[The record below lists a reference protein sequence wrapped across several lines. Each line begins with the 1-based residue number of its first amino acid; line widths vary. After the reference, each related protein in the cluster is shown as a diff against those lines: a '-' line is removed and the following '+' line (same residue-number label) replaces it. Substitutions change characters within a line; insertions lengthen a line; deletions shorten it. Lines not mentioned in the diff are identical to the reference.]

1 MNKLYS
7 FLYPFVWLYMKLV
20 CPWEASGVENIPEGG
35 VLMCGNHSS
44 MGDPFYVFVSMG
56 RRRQTRVLA
65 KNEIMKWP
73 VVGWIAKKA
82 GVIGVKRGDADVT
95 AIKECMR
102 VLRSG
107 EKLLMFPEGTRVKE
121 GESVDA
127 HSGAA
132 MLATRTGVPILPVYI
147 TPNKRKIKKVK
158 VIFGEPY
165 LPQFEGRKATPEDHH
180 RISED
185 LMKRIRCLGGEA

>member
-35 VLMCGNHSS
+35 VLMCSNHSS

-56 RRRQTRVLA
+56 RHRQTRVLA

-73 VVGWIAKKA
+73 VIGWVAKKA
-82 GVIGVKRGDADVT
+82 GMIGVKRGNADIT

-147 TPNKRKIKKVK
+147 TPNKKKVKKVK

-165 LPQFEGRKATPEDHH
+165 LPQFEGRKATPEEYH

-185 LMKRIRCLGGEA
+185 LMKRIRSLGGEA

>member
-56 RRRQTRVLA
+56 RHRQTRVLA

-73 VVGWIAKKA
+73 VIGWIVKKA
-82 GVIGVKRGDADVT
+82 GMIGVKRGNADIT

-147 TPNKRKIKKVK
+147 TPNKKKVKKVK

-165 LPQFEGRKATPEDHH
+165 LPQFEGRKATPEEHH

>member
-20 CPWEASGVENIPEGG
+20 CPWEASGVENIPEGA
-35 VLMCGNHSS
+35 VLMCSNHSS

-82 GVIGVKRGDADVT
+82 GVIGVKRGNADIT

-147 TPNKRKIKKVK
+147 TPNKKKVKKVK

>member
-35 VLMCGNHSS
+35 VLMCSNHSS

-82 GVIGVKRGDADVT
+82 GVIGVKRGNADIT

-147 TPNKRKIKKVK
+147 TTNKKKVKKVK

>member
-82 GVIGVKRGDADVT
+82 GVIGVKRGNADIT

-185 LMKRIRCLGGEA
+185 LMKRIRCLGGET

>member
-35 VLMCGNHSS
+35 VLMCSNHSS

-82 GVIGVKRGDADVT
+82 GVIGVKRGNADIT

-147 TPNKRKIKKVK
+147 TPNKKKVKKVK

-185 LMKRIRCLGGEA
+185 LMKRIRSLGGEA

>member
-35 VLMCGNHSS
+35 VLMCSNHSS

-56 RRRQTRVLA
+56 RRRHTRVLA

-82 GVIGVKRGDADVT
+82 GVIGVKRGNADVT

-147 TPNKRKIKKVK
+147 TPNKKKVKKVK

-185 LMKRIRCLGGEA
+185 LMKRIRCLGGET

>member
-1 MNKLYS
+1 M
-7 FLYPFVWLYMKLV
+7 
-20 CPWEASGVENIPEGG
+20 ENIPEGG
-35 VLMCGNHSS
+35 VLMCSNHSS

-82 GVIGVKRGDADVT
+82 GVIGVKRGNADIT

-147 TPNKRKIKKVK
+147 TPNKKKVKKVK

>member
-82 GVIGVKRGDADVT
+82 GVIGVKRGNADIT

-147 TPNKRKIKKVK
+147 TPNKKKVKKVK

>member
-35 VLMCGNHSS
+35 VLMCSNHSS

-82 GVIGVKRGDADVT
+82 GVIGVKRGNADIT

-147 TPNKRKIKKVK
+147 TPNKKKVKKVK

>member
-35 VLMCGNHSS
+35 VLMCSNHSS

-82 GVIGVKRGDADVT
+82 GVIGVKRGNADIT

-147 TPNKRKIKKVK
+147 TPNKKKVKKVK

-180 RISED
+180 RISEE